1 MGINHNR
8 RVLFWWS
15 KLFAAEE
22 RRVSF
27 GAASQLS
34 CQILPRC
41 RSTRESGFSSMSNNA
56 ICHADSQALPLA
68 ETARHYPSGLYATD
82 QRRRDGLDI

>member
-15 KLFAAEE
+15 KLFAADE

-27 GAASQLS
+27 GPASQLY

-41 RSTRESGFSSMSNNA
+41 RSTRESGFSSMTSIDSA
-56 ICHADSQALPLA
+56 HAGELYSTA
-68 ETARHYPSGLYATD
+68 ELSTREHH
-82 QRRRDGLDI
+82 R